1 MSRDELDIRALRRV
15 TSQIFDFIQNE
26 LKLDRVKLGRDFYW
40 SVPHDALHDVGNPP
54 KELVVGSLIDD
65 LGFATSAD
73 KDGDQAIPL
82 TLIHIAPILRALATV
97 VPGYKPPDEGT
108 QHNAP

>member
-1 MSRDELDIRALRRV
+1 MSRDEVDIRALRRV

-65 LGFATSAD
+65 LGFQPPQTRMATRRYLSHSF
-73 KDGDQAIPL
+73 
-82 TLIHIAPILRALATV
+82 T
-97 VPGYKPPDEGT
+97 
-108 QHNAP
+108 